1 MKKLTF
7 SLFLSLMLS
16 GLFYGSMAAGG
27 ASLYQERISYNSY
40 SNARFLY
47 SIDYPA
53 GILIP
58 QREAD
63 NSDGRQFLSRDG
75 HAKMLVYGRYALDTD
90 SLQKEFD
97 EAVRGE
103 GGPNRAVTLKRIQN
117 NWFVVSGTED
127 GKIFYRKTFF
137 TGGAFKTFRIEY
149 DEEVRKLYD
158 KITAHMAKSF
168 RA

>member
-7 SLFLSLMLS
+7 SVFLILILS
-16 GLFYGSMAAGG
+16 GLYGAIAASGT
-27 ASLYQERISYNSY
+27 LFYQERIVYNSY

-90 SLQKEFD
+90 SLQKEYD

-103 GGPNRAVTLKRIQN
+103 GGANRAVTLKKLQK
-117 NWFVVSGTED
+117 NWFVVSGTEN
-127 GKIFYRKTFF
+127 GKIFYRKTIY
-137 TGGAFKTFRIEY
+137 TGGAFKTFVIEY
-149 DEEVRKLYD
+149 DEEVRTLYD
-158 KITAHMAKSF
+158 KITAHIAKSF